1 MERKKRSMLKKIKNR
16 NISRKVMFLLLAFAL
31 SASVFANDTS
41 AETSV
46 TGSKNVQF
54 FDDVIVSGKQQGI
67 NRTNAIY
74 DYTDNSIYEIYA
86 RKNYLTT
93 LRLQEGEKIQFFAGG
108 DTERWAIEESQ
119 GGKGNRPVVF
129 IKPSIEEE
137 EDDMLTNIIIVTDKH
152 MYFLN
157 IQLSEEKYNSLVEW
171 RYPNEAKIIREAQ
184 ERNTTVI
191 GTDDLTKLNYGYNWN
206 RNSVLSP
213 MQVFDNGEHTFIV
226 LKDRTKEMPAIYVKG
241 VDGQI
246 SLVTPKI
253 NGKYITIDRVT
264 EEITLEIGK
273 QKLKIRNIKK

>member
-1 MERKKRSMLKKIKNR
+1 MLKKIKNR
-16 NISRKVMFLLLAFAL
+16 NISGKMMFSLLAFAI
-31 SASVFANDTS
+31 STSVFANDTS
-41 AETSV
+41 AKTSV

-137 EDDMLTNIIIVTDKH
+137 EDDMLTNIIIVTDRH

-157 IQLSEEKYNSLVEW
+157 IQLSDERYNPLVEW

-226 LKDRTKEMPAIYVKG
+226 LKDRTKEIPAIYVKG
-241 VDGQI
+241 VDGHI
-246 SLVTPKI
+246 SFVTPKI

>member
-1 MERKKRSMLKKIKNR
+1 MLKKIKNR
-16 NISRKVMFLLLAFAL
+16 NISRKVMFSLLAFAL

-157 IQLSEEKYNSLVEW
+157 IQLSEERYNPLVEW

-213 MQVFDNGEHTFIV
+213 IQVFDNGEHTFIV

-246 SLVTPKI
+246 SFVTPKI

>member
-1 MERKKRSMLKKIKNR
+1 MLKKIKNR
-16 NISRKVMFLLLAFAL
+16 NISRKVMFSLLAFAL

-157 IQLSEEKYNSLVEW
+157 IQLSEEKYNPLVEW

-246 SLVTPKI
+246 SFVTPKI

-273 QKLKIRNIKK
+273 QKLKIHNIKK

>member
-1 MERKKRSMLKKIKNR
+1 MLKKIKNR
-16 NISRKVMFLLLAFAL
+16 NISGKVMFSILAFAL

-41 AETSV
+41 AKTSI
-46 TGSKNVQF
+46 TGNKNVQF
-54 FDDVIVSGKQQGI
+54 FDDMIVSGKQQGI
-67 NRTNAIY
+67 NRTNTIY

-137 EDDMLTNIIIVTDKH
+137 EDDMLTNIIIVTDRH

-157 IQLSEEKYNSLVEW
+157 IQLSEEKYNPLVEW

-226 LKDRTKEMPAIYVKG
+226 LKDRTKEMPAVYVKG

-246 SLVTPKI
+246 SFVTPKI

-264 EEITLEIGK
+264 EEITLELGK

>member
-1 MERKKRSMLKKIKNR
+1 MLKKIKNR
-16 NISRKVMFLLLAFAL
+16 NISGKVMFSILAFAL

-41 AETSV
+41 AKTSI
-46 TGSKNVQF
+46 TGNKNVQF
-54 FDDVIVSGKQQGI
+54 FDDMIVSGKQQGI
-67 NRTNAIY
+67 NRTNTIY

-119 GGKGNRPVVF
+119 GGKGNRPVIF

-137 EDDMLTNIIIVTDKH
+137 EDDMLTNIIIVTDRH

-157 IQLSEEKYNSLVEW
+157 IQLSEEKYNPLVEW

-226 LKDRTKEMPAIYVKG
+226 LKDRTKEMPAVYVKG

-246 SLVTPKI
+246 SFVTPKI

>member
-1 MERKKRSMLKKIKNR
+1 MLKKIKNR
-16 NISRKVMFLLLAFAL
+16 NISGKVMFSILAFAL

-41 AETSV
+41 AKTSI
-46 TGSKNVQF
+46 TGNKNVQF
-54 FDDVIVSGKQQGI
+54 FDDMIVSGKQQGI
-67 NRTNAIY
+67 NRTNTIY

-137 EDDMLTNIIIVTDKH
+137 EDDMLTNIIIVTDRH

-157 IQLSEEKYNSLVEW
+157 IQLSEEKYNPLVEW

-226 LKDRTKEMPAIYVKG
+226 LKDRTKEMPAVYVKG

-246 SLVTPKI
+246 SFVTPKI

-264 EEITLEIGK
+264 EEITLELGK
-273 QKLKIRNIKK
+273 QKLKIRNMKK

>member
-1 MERKKRSMLKKIKNR
+1 MLKKIKNR
-16 NISRKVMFLLLAFAL
+16 NISGKVMFSILAFAL
-31 SASVFANDTS
+31 SASVFANDISAKTS
-41 AETSV
+41 I
-46 TGSKNVQF
+46 TGNKNVQF
-54 FDDVIVSGKQQGI
+54 FDDMIVSGKQQGI
-67 NRTNAIY
+67 NRTNTIY

-137 EDDMLTNIIIVTDKH
+137 EDDMLTNIIIVTDRH

-157 IQLSEEKYNSLVEW
+157 IQLSEEKYNPLVEW

-246 SLVTPKI
+246 SFVTPKI

-264 EEITLEIGK
+264 EEITLELGK
-273 QKLKIRNIKK
+273 QKLKIQNMKK

>member
-1 MERKKRSMLKKIKNR
+1 M
-16 NISRKVMFLLLAFAL
+16 
-31 SASVFANDTS
+31 
-41 AETSV
+41 
-46 TGSKNVQF
+46 
-54 FDDVIVSGKQQGI
+54 QQ
-67 NRTNAIY
+67 
-74 DYTDNSIYEIYA
+74 
-86 RKNYLTT
+86 
-93 LRLQEGEKIQFFAGG
+93 GEKIQFFAGG

-137 EDDMLTNIIIVTDKH
+137 EDDMLTNIIIVTDRH

-157 IQLSEEKYNSLVEW
+157 IQLSDERYNPLVEW
-171 RYPNEAKIIREAQ
+171 
-184 ERNTTVI
+184 RNTTVI

-246 SLVTPKI
+246 SFVTPKI

-264 EEITLEIGK
+264 EEITLELGK
-273 QKLKIRNIKK
+273 QKLKIRNMKK

>member
-1 MERKKRSMLKKIKNR
+1 MLKKIKNR

-108 DTERWAIEESQ
+108 DTERWAIAESQ
-119 GGKGNRPVVF
+119 GGKGNRPIVF

-137 EDDMLTNIIIVTDKH
+137 EDDMFTNIIIVTDRH
-152 MYFLN
+152 MYSLN
-157 IQLSEEKYNSLVEW
+157 IQLSEEKYNPLVEW

-246 SLVTPKI
+246 SFVTPKI

>member
-1 MERKKRSMLKKIKNR
+1 MLKKIKNR
-16 NISRKVMFLLLAFAL
+16 NISGKVMFSILAFAL

-67 NRTNAIY
+67 NRTNTIY

-137 EDDMLTNIIIVTDKH
+137 EDDMLTNIIIVTDRH

-157 IQLSEEKYNSLVEW
+157 IQLSEEKYNPLVEW

-226 LKDRTKEMPAIYVKG
+226 LKDRTKEMPAVYVKG

-246 SLVTPKI
+246 SFVTPKI

-264 EEITLEIGK
+264 EEITLELGK
-273 QKLKIRNIKK
+273 QKLKIRNMKK

>member
-1 MERKKRSMLKKIKNR
+1 MLKKIKNR
-16 NISRKVMFLLLAFAL
+16 NISGKVMFSILAFAL
-31 SASVFANDTS
+31 STSVFANDTS
-41 AETSV
+41 AKTSI
-46 TGSKNVQF
+46 TGNKNVQF
-54 FDDVIVSGKQQGI
+54 FDDMIVSGKQQGI
-67 NRTNAIY
+67 NRTNTIY

-108 DTERWAIEESQ
+108 DSERWAIEVSQ

-137 EDDMLTNIIIVTDKH
+137 EDDMLTNIIIVTDRH

-157 IQLSEEKYNSLVEW
+157 IQLSEEKYNPLVEW

-226 LKDRTKEMPAIYVKG
+226 LKDRTKEMPAVYIKG

-246 SLVTPKI
+246 SFVTPKI

-264 EEITLEIGK
+264 EEITLELGK
-273 QKLKIRNIKK
+273 QKLKIRNMKK

>member
-1 MERKKRSMLKKIKNR
+1 MLKKIKNR
-16 NISRKVMFLLLAFAL
+16 NISGKMMFSLLAFAI
-31 SASVFANDTS
+31 STSVFANDTS
-41 AETSV
+41 AKTSV

-93 LRLQEGEKIQFFAGG
+93 LRLQQGEKIQFFAGG

-137 EDDMLTNIIIVTDKH
+137 EDDMLTNIIIVTDRH

-157 IQLSEEKYNSLVEW
+157 IQLSDERYNPLVEW

-246 SLVTPKI
+246 SFVTPKI

>member
-1 MERKKRSMLKKIKNR
+1 MLKKIKNR
-16 NISRKVMFLLLAFAL
+16 NISGKVMFSILAFAL
-31 SASVFANDTS
+31 STSVFANDTS
-41 AETSV
+41 AKTSI
-46 TGSKNVQF
+46 TGNKNVQF
-54 FDDVIVSGKQQGI
+54 FDDMIVSGKKQGI
-67 NRTNAIY
+67 NRTNTIY

-137 EDDMLTNIIIVTDKH
+137 EDDMLTNIIIVTDRH

-157 IQLSEEKYNSLVEW
+157 IQLSEEKYNPLVEW

-241 VDGQI
+241 VDGDI

-264 EEITLEIGK
+264 EEVTLELGK
-273 QKLKIRNIKK
+273 QKLKIRNMKK

>member
-16 NISRKVMFLLLAFAL
+16 KIARKVMFSLLAFAL

-67 NRTNAIY
+67 NRTNTIY

-119 GGKGNRPVVF
+119 GGKGNRPVIF

-157 IQLSEEKYNSLVEW
+157 IQLSEEKYNPLVEW

-246 SLVTPKI
+246 SFVTPKI

>member
-1 MERKKRSMLKKIKNR
+1 MLKKIKNR
-16 NISRKVMFLLLAFAL
+16 NISGKVMFSILAFAL
-31 SASVFANDTS
+31 SISVFANDTS
-41 AETSV
+41 AKTSI
-46 TGSKNVQF
+46 TGNKNVQF
-54 FDDVIVSGKQQGI
+54 FDDMIVSGKKQGI
-67 NRTNAIY
+67 NRTNTIY

-137 EDDMLTNIIIVTDKH
+137 EDDMLTNIIIVTDRH

-157 IQLSEEKYNSLVEW
+157 IQLSDERYNPLVEW

-184 ERNTTVI
+184 ERNTTSI

-206 RNSVLSP
+206 RSSALSP
-213 MQVFDNGEHTFIV
+213 MQVFDDGEHTFIV
-226 LKDRTKEMPAIYVKG
+226 LKDRAKEMPAIYVKG
-241 VDGQI
+241 VDGDI

-264 EEITLEIGK
+264 EEVTLELGK

>member
-16 NISRKVMFLLLAFAL
+16 NISRKVMFSLLAFAL

-54 FDDVIVSGKQQGI
+54 FDDVIISGKQQGI

-157 IQLSEEKYNSLVEW
+157 IQLSEEKYNPLVEW

-246 SLVTPKI
+246 SFVTPKI

>member
-1 MERKKRSMLKKIKNR
+1 MLKKIKNR

-119 GGKGNRPVVF
+119 GGKGNRPIVF

-157 IQLSEEKYNSLVEW
+157 IQLSEEKYNPLVEW
-171 RYPNEAKIIREAQ
+171 RYPNEAKIIRGAQ

-246 SLVTPKI
+246 SFVTPKI

>member
-93 LRLQEGEKIQFFAGG
+93 LCLQEGEKIQFFAGG

>member
-1 MERKKRSMLKKIKNR
+1 MLKKIKNR
-16 NISRKVMFLLLAFAL
+16 NISGKMMFSLLAFAI
-31 SASVFANDTS
+31 STSVFANDTS
-41 AETSV
+41 AKTSV

-137 EDDMLTNIIIVTDKH
+137 EDDMLTNIIIVTDRH

-157 IQLSEEKYNSLVEW
+157 IQLSDERYNPLVEW

-226 LKDRTKEMPAIYVKG
+226 LKDRTKEMPAIKVKAVHG
-241 VDGQI
+241 KI

-253 NGKYITIDRVT
+253 
-264 EEITLEIGK
+264 
-273 QKLKIRNIKK
+273 Q

>member
-1 MERKKRSMLKKIKNR
+1 MLKKIKNR
-16 NISRKVMFLLLAFAL
+16 NISGKVMFSILAFAL

-41 AETSV
+41 AKTSI
-46 TGSKNVQF
+46 TGNKNVQF
-54 FDDVIVSGKQQGI
+54 FDDMIVSGKQQGI
-67 NRTNAIY
+67 NRTNTIY

-129 IKPSIEEE
+129 VKPSIEEE
-137 EDDMLTNIIIVTDKH
+137 EDDMLTNIIIVTDRH

-157 IQLSEEKYNSLVEW
+157 IQLSEEKYNPLVEW

-246 SLVTPKI
+246 SFVTPKI

-264 EEITLEIGK
+264 EEITLELGK
-273 QKLKIRNIKK
+273 QKLKIRNMKK

>member
-1 MERKKRSMLKKIKNR
+1 MLKKIKDR
-16 NISRKVMFLLLAFAL
+16 NISGKVMFSILAFAL

-41 AETSV
+41 AKTSI
-46 TGSKNVQF
+46 TGNKNVQF
-54 FDDVIVSGKQQGI
+54 FDDMIVSGKQQGI
-67 NRTNAIY
+67 NRTNTIY

-137 EDDMLTNIIIVTDKH
+137 EDDMLTNIIIVTDRH

-157 IQLSEEKYNSLVEW
+157 IQLSEEKYNPLVEW

-246 SLVTPKI
+246 SFVTPKI

-264 EEITLEIGK
+264 EEITLELGK
-273 QKLKIRNIKK
+273 QKLKIRNMKK

>member
-1 MERKKRSMLKKIKNR
+1 
-16 NISRKVMFLLLAFAL
+16 MFLLLAFAL

-119 GGKGNRPVVF
+119 GGKGNRPIVF

-157 IQLSEEKYNSLVEW
+157 IQLSEEKYNPLVEW

-246 SLVTPKI
+246 SFVTPKI

>member
-16 NISRKVMFLLLAFAL
+16 NISRKVMFSLLAFAL

-157 IQLSEEKYNSLVEW
+157 IQLSEEKYNPLVEW
-171 RYPNEAKIIREAQ
+171 RYPNETKIIREAQ

-246 SLVTPKI
+246 SFVTPKI

>member
-1 MERKKRSMLKKIKNR
+1 MLKKIKNR
-16 NISRKVMFLLLAFAL
+16 NISGKVMFSILAFAL

-41 AETSV
+41 AKTSI
-46 TGSKNVQF
+46 TGNKNVQF
-54 FDDVIVSGKQQGI
+54 FDDMIVSGKQQGI
-67 NRTNAIY
+67 NRTNTIY

-137 EDDMLTNIIIVTDKH
+137 EDDMLTNIIIVTDRH

-157 IQLSEEKYNSLVEW
+157 IQLSEEKYNPLVEW

-226 LKDRTKEMPAIYVKG
+226 LKDRTKEMPAVYVKG

-246 SLVTPKI
+246 SFVTPKI

>member
-1 MERKKRSMLKKIKNR
+1 MLKKIKNR
-16 NISRKVMFLLLAFAL
+16 NISRKVMFSLFTFAL

-41 AETSV
+41 AKTSI
-46 TGSKNVQF
+46 TGNKNVQF
-54 FDDVIVSGKQQGI
+54 FDDMIVSGKQQGI
-67 NRTNAIY
+67 NRTNTIY
-74 DYTDNSIYEIYA
+74 DYADNSIYEIYA

-108 DTERWAIEESQ
+108 DTERWAIAESQ
-119 GGKGNRPVVF
+119 GGKGNRPIVF

-137 EDDMLTNIIIVTDKH
+137 EDDMFTNIIIVTDRH
-152 MYFLN
+152 MYSLN
-157 IQLSEEKYNSLVEW
+157 IQLSEEKYNPLVEW

-246 SLVTPKI
+246 SFVTPKI

>member
-1 MERKKRSMLKKIKNR
+1 MLKKIKNR
-16 NISRKVMFLLLAFAL
+16 NISGKVMFSILAFAL

-41 AETSV
+41 AKTSI
-46 TGSKNVQF
+46 TGNKNVQF
-54 FDDVIVSGKQQGI
+54 FDDMIVSGKQQGI
-67 NRTNAIY
+67 NRTNTIY

-137 EDDMLTNIIIVTDKH
+137 EDDMLTNIIIVTDRH

-157 IQLSEEKYNSLVEW
+157 IQLSEEKYNPLVEW

-246 SLVTPKI
+246 SFVTPKI

-264 EEITLEIGK
+264 EEITLELGK
-273 QKLKIRNIKK
+273 QKLKIRNMKK

>member
-1 MERKKRSMLKKIKNR
+1 MLKKIKNR
-16 NISRKVMFLLLAFAL
+16 NISGKMMFSLLAFAI
-31 SASVFANDTS
+31 STSVFANDTS
-41 AETSV
+41 AKTSV

-137 EDDMLTNIIIVTDKH
+137 EDDMLTNIIIVTDRH

-157 IQLSEEKYNSLVEW
+157 IQLSDERYNPLVEW

-246 SLVTPKI
+246 SFVTPKI

>member
-1 MERKKRSMLKKIKNR
+1 MLKKIKNR
-16 NISRKVMFLLLAFAL
+16 NISRKVMFSLFTFAL

-41 AETSV
+41 AKTSI
-46 TGSKNVQF
+46 TGNKNVQF
-54 FDDVIVSGKQQGI
+54 FDDMIVSGKQQGI
-67 NRTNAIY
+67 NRTNTIY

-108 DTERWAIEESQ
+108 DTERWAIAESQ
-119 GGKGNRPVVF
+119 GGKGNRPIVF

-137 EDDMLTNIIIVTDKH
+137 EDDMFTNIIIVTDRH
-152 MYFLN
+152 MYSLN
-157 IQLSEEKYNSLVEW
+157 IQLSEEKYNPLVEW

-246 SLVTPKI
+246 SFVTPKI

>member
-1 MERKKRSMLKKIKNR
+1 MLKKIKNR
-16 NISRKVMFLLLAFAL
+16 NISRKVMFSLLAFAL

-41 AETSV
+41 AKTSI
-46 TGSKNVQF
+46 TGNKNVQF
-54 FDDVIVSGKQQGI
+54 FDDMIVSGKQQGI
-67 NRTNAIY
+67 NRTNTIY

-137 EDDMLTNIIIVTDKH
+137 EDDMLTNIIIVTDRH

-157 IQLSEEKYNSLVEW
+157 IQLSEEKYNPLVEW

-241 VDGQI
+241 VEGQI
-246 SLVTPKI
+246 SFVTPKI
-253 NGKYITIDRVT
+253 NGKYKTIDRVT

>member
-1 MERKKRSMLKKIKNR
+1 MLKKIKNR
-16 NISRKVMFLLLAFAL
+16 NISGKVMFSILAFAL
-31 SASVFANDTS
+31 SVSVFANDTS
-41 AETSV
+41 AKTSI
-46 TGSKNVQF
+46 TGNKNVQF
-54 FDDVIVSGKQQGI
+54 FDDMIVSGKQQGI
-67 NRTNAIY
+67 NRTNTIY

-137 EDDMLTNIIIVTDKH
+137 EDDMLTNIIIVTDRH

-157 IQLSEEKYNSLVEW
+157 IQLSEEKYNPLVEW

-246 SLVTPKI
+246 SFVTPKI

-264 EEITLEIGK
+264 EEVTLELGK
-273 QKLKIRNIKK
+273 QKLKIRNMKK

>member
-16 NISRKVMFLLLAFAL
+16 NISRKVMFSLLAFAL

-67 NRTNAIY
+67 NRTNTIY

-119 GGKGNRPVVF
+119 GGKGNRPVIF

-157 IQLSEEKYNSLVEW
+157 IQLSEEKYNPLVEW

-246 SLVTPKI
+246 SFVTPKI

>member
-1 MERKKRSMLKKIKNR
+1 MLKKIKNR
-16 NISRKVMFLLLAFAL
+16 NISGKVMFSILAFAL
-31 SASVFANDTS
+31 STSVFANDTS
-41 AETSV
+41 AKTSI
-46 TGSKNVQF
+46 TGNKNVQF
-54 FDDVIVSGKQQGI
+54 FDDMIVSGKKQGI
-67 NRTNAIY
+67 NRTNTIY

-137 EDDMLTNIIIVTDKH
+137 EDDMLTNIIIVTDRH

-157 IQLSEEKYNSLVEW
+157 IQLSEEKYNPLVEW

-226 LKDRTKEMPAIYVKG
+226 LKDRTKEMPAVYIKG

-246 SLVTPKI
+246 SFVTPKI

-264 EEITLEIGK
+264 EEITLELGK
-273 QKLKIRNIKK
+273 QKLKIRNMKK

>member
-1 MERKKRSMLKKIKNR
+1 MLKKIKNR
-16 NISRKVMFLLLAFAL
+16 NISRKVMFSLFTFAL

-41 AETSV
+41 AKTSI
-46 TGSKNVQF
+46 TGNKNVQF
-54 FDDVIVSGKQQGI
+54 FDDMIVSGKQQGI
-67 NRTNAIY
+67 NRTNTIY

-157 IQLSEEKYNSLVEW
+157 IQLSEEKYNPLVEW

-184 ERNTTVI
+184 EKNTTVI

-246 SLVTPKI
+246 SFVTPKI

>member
-1 MERKKRSMLKKIKNR
+1 MLKKIKNR
-16 NISRKVMFLLLAFAL
+16 NISGKMMFSLLAFAI
-31 SASVFANDTS
+31 STSVFANDTS
-41 AETSV
+41 AKTSV

-93 LRLQEGEKIQFFAGG
+93 LRLQQGEKIQFFAGG

-137 EDDMLTNIIIVTDKH
+137 EDDMLTNIIIVTDRH

-157 IQLSEEKYNSLVEW
+157 IQLSDERYNPLVEW

-246 SLVTPKI
+246 SFVTPKI

-264 EEITLEIGK
+264 EEITLELGK
-273 QKLKIRNIKK
+273 QKLKIRNMKK

>member
-1 MERKKRSMLKKIKNR
+1 MLKKIKNR
-16 NISRKVMFLLLAFAL
+16 NISGKVMFSILAFAL

-41 AETSV
+41 AKTSI
-46 TGSKNVQF
+46 TGNKNVQF
-54 FDDVIVSGKQQGI
+54 FDDMIVSGKQQGI
-67 NRTNAIY
+67 NRTNTIY

-137 EDDMLTNIIIVTDKH
+137 EDDMLTNIIIVTDRH

-157 IQLSEEKYNSLVEW
+157 IQLSEEKYNPLVEW

-246 SLVTPKI
+246 SFVTPKI

-264 EEITLEIGK
+264 EEITLELGK
-273 QKLKIRNIKK
+273 QKLKIQNMKK

>member
-1 MERKKRSMLKKIKNR
+1 MLKKIKNR
-16 NISRKVMFLLLAFAL
+16 NISGKVMFSILAFAL

-41 AETSV
+41 AKTSI
-46 TGSKNVQF
+46 TGNKNVQF
-54 FDDVIVSGKQQGI
+54 FDDMIVSGKQQGI
-67 NRTNAIY
+67 NRTNTIY

-137 EDDMLTNIIIVTDKH
+137 EDDMLTNIIIVTDRH

-157 IQLSEEKYNSLVEW
+157 IQLSEEKYNPLVEW
-171 RYPNEAKIIREAQ
+171 RYPNEAQIIREAQ

-246 SLVTPKI
+246 SFVTPKI

-264 EEITLEIGK
+264 EEITLELGK
-273 QKLKIRNIKK
+273 QKLKIRNMKK

>member
-1 MERKKRSMLKKIKNR
+1 MLKKIKNR
-16 NISRKVMFLLLAFAL
+16 NISRKVMFSLFTFAL

-41 AETSV
+41 AKTSI
-46 TGSKNVQF
+46 TGNKNVQF
-54 FDDVIVSGKQQGI
+54 FDDMIVSGKQQGI
-67 NRTNAIY
+67 NRTNTIY

-108 DTERWAIEESQ
+108 DTERWAIAESQ

-137 EDDMLTNIIIVTDKH
+137 EDDMFTNIIIVTDRH
-152 MYFLN
+152 MYSLN
-157 IQLSEEKYNSLVEW
+157 IQLSEEKYNPLVEW

-246 SLVTPKI
+246 SFVTPKI

>member
-1 MERKKRSMLKKIKNR
+1 MLKKIKNR
-16 NISRKVMFLLLAFAL
+16 NISRKVMFSLLAFAL

-86 RKNYLTT
+86 KKNYLTT

-157 IQLSEEKYNSLVEW
+157 IQLSEEKYNPLVEW

-246 SLVTPKI
+246 SFVTPKI

>member
-1 MERKKRSMLKKIKNR
+1 MLKKIKNR
-16 NISRKVMFLLLAFAL
+16 NISRKVMFSLLAFAL

-54 FDDVIVSGKQQGI
+54 FDDVIISGKQQGI

-157 IQLSEEKYNSLVEW
+157 IQLSEEKYNPLVEW

-246 SLVTPKI
+246 SFVTPKI